1 VILSHFV
8 FCFLIFMASS
18 FHSFS
23 QKEWQRAYYGSP
35 MGGMKAQL
43 DTLYNGFENYTPTLF
58 EGPTGGFMN
67 GTNGYGDQ
75 AKAQLFFADSSYKVL
90 GAVYWFGYKK
100 RTQPA
105 GQSQVILRMY
115 RRDAIQPVNGV
126 AAPVPGS
133 WHEQKILSLDDVPA
147 GSDLSQ
153 SALVWILDTA
163 RYVSGA
169 YYFGFDM
176 DLMHPLDT
184 IALFSSDS
192 GQILR
197 SNMSWE
203 KWQGLWNT
211 IENNWG
217 LPVDFAIFPIV
228 DLENA
233 GIASAIP
240 GIILHLEGN
249 PVTTGT
255 TLVITTPYPV
265 ELRLDWLTHEGRVV
279 AEETLHV
286 PAGGLRYTPKFV
298 LQEKRGA
305 FLLLVRDNRNRGV
318 VFRALKP

>member
-1 VILSHFV
+1 MTFSRALFYFFLLPVSCFHCLSQKVWHR
-8 FCFLIFMASS
+8 A
-18 FHSFS
+18 FHS
-23 QKEWQRAYYGSP
+23 SP
-35 MGGMKAQL
+35 LGGNKAQL

-58 EGPTGGFMN
+58 ESPTGGFMN

-100 RTQPA
+100 RTQPT

-126 AAPVPGS
+126 SAPVPGS
-133 WHEQKILSLDDVPA
+133 WHEQKILSLEDVPA
-147 GSDLSQ
+147 GNDFAQ
-153 SALVWILDTA
+153 SALVWLLDTV

-169 YYFGFDM
+169 YFFGFDM
-176 DLMHPLDT
+176 TLMHPLDT

-217 LPVDFAIFPIV
+217 LPVDFAIFPII

-233 GIASAIP
+233 GLTPVSP
-240 GIILHLEGN
+240 GVLIRLEGN
-249 PVTTGT
+249 PVTSAT
-255 TLVITTPYPV
+255 TLLIETSHPV
-265 ELRLDWLTHEGRVV
+265 ELCLDWLTNDGRVV
-279 AEETLHV
+279 TQETLKV
-286 PAGGLRYTPKFV
+286 PAGGLRYTPHFI
-298 LQEKRGA
+298 LNEKRGS
-305 FLLLVRDNRNRGV
+305 FLLLVRNNKNHGV
-318 VFRALKP
+318 VFRVLKP